1 MKIIKGKYT
10 LRAGLSPIVNGY
22 AFTNADR
29 NAELSATDDFMLT
42 LSCDD
47 IDRPINTA
55 VSLISENK
63 LYVVA
68 ARILTSGAPGLQ
80 PAANSSKAA
89 TILLVGRAANDIT
102 SESLGGFTFGLDHYN
117 EWQDVGVT
125 FLPKKV
131 NDNYYLSV
139 DKNYSKLTLDDYN
152 LQSAYEGETFSA
164 YLELLVDTSG
174 VLDNGG
180 EVV

>member
-1 MKIIKGKYT
+1 MKLIKGKYI
-10 LRAGLSPIVNGY
+10 LRAGLSSIVNGY
-22 AFTNADR
+22 AFTAADR

-55 VSLISENK
+55 VSLISENR
-63 LYVVA
+63 LNVLA

-89 TILLVGRAANDIT
+89 TILLVGRSDNDIT
-102 SESLGGFTFGLDHYN
+102 SESLGGFTFGLDYYN

-164 YLELLVDTSG
+164 YLELLVDTAG

-180 EVV
+180 NVV

>member
-1 MKIIKGKYT
+1 MKPIKGKYI
-10 LRAGLSPIVNGY
+10 LRAGLSSIVNGY

-29 NAELSATDDFMLT
+29 NAELSATDDFMLM

-55 VSLISENK
+55 VSLISENR
-63 LYVVA
+63 LNLLA

-102 SESLGGFTFGLDHYN
+102 SESLGGFTFGLDYYN

-131 NDNYYLSV
+131 NDNYYLSI

-164 YLELLVDTSG
+164 YLELLVDTAG

-180 EVV
+180 NVV

>member
-1 MKIIKGKYT
+1 MKPIKGKYI
-10 LRAGLSPIVNGY
+10 LRAGLSSIVNGY
-22 AFTNADR
+22 AFTNAAR

-55 VSLISENK
+55 VSLISENR
-63 LYVVA
+63 LNVLA

-89 TILLVGRAANDIT
+89 TILLVGRADNDIT
-102 SESLGGFTFGLDHYN
+102 SESLGGFTFGLDYYN

-152 LQSAYEGETFSA
+152 LQSAYEGETFNA
-164 YLELLVDTSG
+164 FLELLIDTAG

-180 EVV
+180 NVV

>member
-1 MKIIKGKYT
+1 MKPIKGKYI
-10 LRAGLSPIVNGY
+10 LRAGLSSIVNGY
-22 AFTNADR
+22 AFTNAAR

-55 VSLISENK
+55 VSLISENR
-63 LYVVA
+63 LNVLA

-89 TILLVGRAANDIT
+89 TILLVGRADNDIT
-102 SESLGGFTFGLDHYN
+102 SESLGGFTFGLDYYN

-139 DKNYSKLTLDDYN
+139 DNNYSKLTLDDYN

-164 YLELLVDTSG
+164 YLELLVDTAG

-180 EVV
+180 NVV

>member
-1 MKIIKGKYT
+1 MKLIKGKYI
-10 LRAGLSPIVNGY
+10 LRAGLSSIVNGY

-55 VSLISENK
+55 VSLISENR
-63 LYVVA
+63 LNVLA

-89 TILLVGRAANDIT
+89 SILLVGRADNDIT
-102 SESLGGFTFGLDHYN
+102 SESLGGFTFGLDYYN

-131 NDNYYLSV
+131 NDNYYLSI

-164 YLELLVDTSG
+164 YLELLVDTAG

-180 EVV
+180 NVV